1 MENLNELKIEVEK
14 KVRVDNFKFNVQ
26 QNEMETSLT
35 YPPST
40 INYIPILLQIFE
52 VQEKCS
58 FETKANKCDCK
69 DILEYAKMM
78 HIIIQINNFLFQ
90 NSDYMT
96 LQEQNVLVVESS
108 DILYSC
114 SVEQYKSNFPFEK
127 IYHEEKNVQFV
138 DLKNKTN
145 IDILSTIYFDILSDH
160 AYLPNL
166 TSYFI
171 SSFLEQIVKYNSDT
185 LLLYELSLELPES
198 ATISH
203 YFSIFFMKQLYLYY
217 FIFNDNSCTVMENEY
232 IESELSSSKTTKFQ
246 VEENI
251 MMFHGLKIL
260 SQDQMMIMNQYFNMF
275 PDRKENYMIE
285 AVLPGYS
292 YEIIAENKKT
302 LFMETIQGQNKGRES
317 FFIIMNNDDI
327 TLTSFELNR
336 LKSKNLWKKIVLLVL
351 MIILFLLYLYLIK
364 QNWTKQKIY
373 RINE

>member
-1 MENLNELKIEVEK
+1 
-14 KVRVDNFKFNVQ
+14 
-26 QNEMETSLT
+26 
-35 YPPST
+35 
-40 INYIPILLQIFE
+40 
-52 VQEKCS
+52 
-58 FETKANKCDCK
+58 
-69 DILEYAKMM
+69 
-78 HIIIQINNFLFQ
+78 
-90 NSDYMT
+90 
-96 LQEQNVLVVESS
+96 
-108 DILYSC
+108 
-114 SVEQYKSNFPFEK
+114 
-127 IYHEEKNVQFV
+127 
-138 DLKNKTN
+138 
-145 IDILSTIYFDILSDH
+145 
-160 AYLPNL
+160 
-166 TSYFI
+166 
-171 SSFLEQIVKYNSDT
+171 
-185 LLLYELSLELPES
+185 
-198 ATISH
+198 
-203 YFSIFFMKQLYLYY
+203 
-217 FIFNDNSCTVMENEY
+217 
-232 IESELSSSKTTKFQ
+232 
-246 VEENI
+246 